1 MSTTENCAH
10 RGASSQAP
18 ENTVAA
24 LELAI
29 RLGATMAE
37 IDIQQTADDHLV
49 LFHDDA
55 LNRTS
60 NGSGLLW
67 EQKLSQLKKL
77 DAGSWFSEEFKGE
90 RIPEL
95 AEAVEAVRGRLK
107 LNIELK
113 MHGHERELPSLVATE
128 LKGLD
133 CLEWCLVSS
142 FDHAAVDQLG
152 KLLPDLK
159 TGYIVGRGNWNDDLL
174 VSSVEVLSLEK
185 SMITLNLV
193 RKIHSAA
200 KEVHVW
206 TVNETADIMQMH
218 DLEVDAVISN
228 YPHRVAQILF

>member
-55 LNRTS
+55 LGRTS

-77 DAGSWFSEEFKGE
+77 DAGSWFSEEFQSE

-113 MHGHERELPSLVATE
+113 MHGHERELPSLVAAE

-142 FDHAAVDQLG
+142 FDHAAVDHLG

-174 VSSVEVLSLEK
+174 VRSTEVLSLEK
-185 SMITLNLV
+185 SMITPNLV
-193 RKIHSAA
+193 RKIHSAT

-206 TVNETADIMQMH
+206 TVNETADIQQMR
-218 DLEVDAVISN
+218 DLKVDAVISN
-228 YPHRVAQILF
+228 YPHRVSEILF